1 VVSAF
6 AIILYFFMTDFVK
19 IALSTDNLNWSR
31 KPDTWNVAG
40 LVKVS
45 SILSALIIVESFAL
59 LYVALNIF
67 HFTVADQTLFTF
79 TFEILFYSAM
89 FLIFNVR
96 ERGHFWNS
104 RPSRTL
110 LIAIILTMIAAIVVT
125 TIGLPGF
132 QPISL
137 TQTLFAISCS
147 AAFSLLF
154 NDLVKFLLVKKT
166 EIRW

>member
-1 VVSAF
+1 
-6 AIILYFFMTDFVK
+6 
-19 IALSTDNLNWSR
+19 
-31 KPDTWNVAG
+31 
-40 LVKVS
+40 
-45 SILSALIIVESFAL
+45 
-59 LYVALNIF
+59 
-67 HFTVADQTLFTF
+67 
-79 TFEILFYSAM
+79 M

-110 LIAIILTMIAAIVVT
+110 LIAIILSMIAATVVT
-125 TIGLPGF
+125 TVGLPGF
-132 QPISL
+132 KPISL
-137 TQTLFAISCS
+137 TQTLFVVSCS